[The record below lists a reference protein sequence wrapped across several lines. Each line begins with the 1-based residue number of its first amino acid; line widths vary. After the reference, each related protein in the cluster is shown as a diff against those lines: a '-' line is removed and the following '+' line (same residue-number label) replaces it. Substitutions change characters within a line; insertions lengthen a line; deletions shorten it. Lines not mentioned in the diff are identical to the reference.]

1 MKIHFQADA
10 DLNVRIVFGV
20 LRRIPEIDFKT
31 STQAGLS
38 GLSDA
43 EVLEIAAR
51 ENRILV
57 SHDWKTMPYH
67 FGKFVAARFSP
78 GVLIVAR
85 KLGVGKTIEELVAI
99 WSDSEAEEYFNSIR
113 RLPL

>member
-1 MKIHFQADA
+1 MKIRFQADA
-10 DLNVRIVFGV
+10 DLNERIVSGA
-20 LRRIPEIDFKT
+20 LRRAPEIDFRTAT
-31 STQAGLS
+31 SAGIR
-38 GLSDA
+38 GLHDSD
-43 EVLEIAAR
+43 VLEVAAR

-78 GVLIVAR
+78 GVLIAPR
-85 KLGVGKTIEELVAI
+85 NLGVGKTIEELVAI

>member
-1 MKIHFQADA
+1 MKIRFQADA
-10 DLNVRIVFGV
+10 DLNVGIVFGV

-57 SHDWKTMPYH
+57 SHDWKTVPYH
-67 FGKFVAARFSP
+67 FGQFVALGFSS
-78 GVLIVAR
+78 GVLIVPR
-85 KLGVGKTIEELVAI
+85 KLGVGKTIEELVVI